1 LVDTEWLCASV
12 AEELRRTEPEA
23 SMEVTVVVCTIE
35 EFAAEETEASLVAPD
50 VGVVEVLT
58 YTATED

>member
-1 LVDTEWLCASV
+1 
-12 AEELRRTEPEA
+12 
-23 SMEVTVVVCTIE
+23 MEVTVVVCTIE